1 MKYAAKHESFAT
13 KLNSRRNSRKSRQI
27 SKIAKKK
34 KSLITII
41 KCVSFNFY

>member
-27 SKIAKKK
+27 SKTAKKK
-34 KSLITII
+34 ISYYYYKV
-41 KCVSFNFY
+41 CVI

>member
-1 MKYAAKHESFAT
+1 MIQAMKYAAKHESFAT

-34 KSLITII
+34 NLLLLL
-41 KCVSFNFY
+41 